1 MRFTAW
7 ISVSKLEKMRRA
19 EAKERERGKSGS
31 GGKSD
36 RKRAT
41 DFVFSLGNYFNFQF
55 PHAQLGIMASTG
67 RREAFGL
74 FEQFGEQSQKMAA

>member
-7 ISVSKLEKMRRA
+7 ISVSKLEKMRRG
-19 EAKERERGKSGS
+19 EAKESGS

-55 PHAQLGIMASTG
+55 PHA
-67 RREAFGL
+67 
-74 FEQFGEQSQKMAA
+74 